1 MTNSNSW
8 AQNTKLHK
16 QRKRR
21 WRYLLKAG
29 GLWAQQNLSWTW
41 SNGEPQTMPIIIA
54 AFCPAVTFIHHP
66 QPEEACKIS
75 PLSERLMVTW
85 AAFFYI
91 CPPTRFC
98 LVNTNH
104 AASVS
109 SGPPFFLLWLLWA
122 TKLSSVLSGSLDRGE
137 MERCQLPV
145 LTIPRI
151 SVWPLVPDSQC
162 GGSLSDI
169 LEWPFCLRKH
179 CFKSSV

>member
-16 QRKRR
+16 QRNRR
-21 WRYLLKAG
+21 CRYLLKAG

-41 SNGEPQTMPIIIA
+41 SNREPQTMPIIIA
-54 AFCPAVTFIHHP
+54 AFYPAVTFIHHP
-66 QPEEACKIS
+66 QPEESCMIS
-75 PLSERLMVTW
+75 PLSERLMVTL
-85 AAFFYI
+85 ASLFFI
-91 CPPTRFC
+91 RPPTRFC

-109 SGPPFFLLWLLWA
+109 FGPPFLLLRPLWA
-122 TKLSSVLSGSLDRGE
+122 TKYSSVLSGSPDHGE
-137 MERCQLPV
+137 MERCQL

-151 SVWPLVPDSQC
+151 SVWPLVPDRQR

-169 LEWPFCLRKH
+169 LKWPFCLRKH